1 MQRLARLLTLS
12 AIAIVFSS
20 TAALAQTQTDS
31 NEDSCATF
39 KQADALLNK
48 SYNQVL
54 SEYRK
59 NAAFILKLRVAQ
71 RAWIVYRDAQIE
83 ALYPATDKRAE
94 YGSVYPMCRCSALAA
109 LTTQRA
115 DELKKWIEGAEEGDV
130 CSGSIKIR
138 N

>member
-20 TAALAQTQTDS
+20 AAALAQTQTDS

-59 NAAFILKLRVAQ
+59 NAAFIRKLRVAQ
-71 RAWIVYRDAQIE
+71 RAWIAYRDAQIE

-94 YGSVYPMCRCSALAA
+94 YGSVYPMCRCSALAT

-115 DELKKWIEGAEEGDV
+115 DELKKWIDGAEEGDV
-130 CSGSIKIR
+130 CSGSIRIR

>member
-20 TAALAQTQTDS
+20 AAALAQTQTDS

-59 NAAFILKLRVAQ
+59 NAAFIRKLRVAQ
-71 RAWIVYRDAQIE
+71 RAWIAYRDAQIE

-115 DELKKWIEGAEEGDV
+115 DELKKWVDGLEEGDV